1 METGFGSGLG
11 LGLVSHELLA
21 GELTLG
27 YGWSHTVRNLSFFL
41 SFSPCFPGTLWM
53 PTVFLFLLLVGQ
65 HPVWIPFVFLLSSRD
80 RDLSGTTTAVSPSKK
95 LCSIPAL
102 LVFSQPAWRRTM
114 SSRCT
119 ECMHLMHLTYLASSR
134 KIEQHRMIFRAHP
147 TLAYMYIYCSCMPEC
162 MRMGRILPSP

>member
-1 METGFGSGLG
+1 METGCGSGLG

-65 HPVWIPFVFLLSSRD
+65 HPVWIPFVFLLSS
-80 RDLSGTTTAVSPSKK
+80 PSETETCPARRQQYHPKK
-95 LCSIPAL
+95 LLQHSRPSGLLSAGMETDHVLTVHGMHAPNAPNIP
-102 LVFSQPAWRRTM
+102 S
-114 SSRCT
+114 
-119 ECMHLMHLTYLASSR
+119 
-134 KIEQHRMIFRAHP
+134 
-147 TLAYMYIYCSCMPEC
+147 
-162 MRMGRILPSP
+162 